1 MVFIKEG
8 TICDMHE
15 SLYNNNYNN
24 KTTNTIHYWT
34 HTTV

>member
-24 KTTNTIHYWT
+24 KDHTLLNTYNS
-34 HTTV
+34 